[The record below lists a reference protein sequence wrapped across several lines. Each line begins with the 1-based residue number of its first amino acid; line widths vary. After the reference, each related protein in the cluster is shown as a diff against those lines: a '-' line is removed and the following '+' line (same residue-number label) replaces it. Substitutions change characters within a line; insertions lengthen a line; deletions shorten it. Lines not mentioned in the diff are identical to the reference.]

1 MIEVSTGEDVNRLIV
16 NVTSRPRRYANITLC
31 SPFLDEETL
40 TRVLPLAHSAKRAD
54 CRVRL
59 ITSPE
64 AARRF
69 LIRYDVSRGDIV
81 DVLTISPRLHAKVY
95 LAIARCSNDTEAIVT
110 SANLTNAG
118 IYSNIELGVRVTP
131 TSPSGRRLLN
141 HVRHFIKRLAA

>member
-1 MIEVSTGEDVNRLIV
+1 MIEVSSGEDVNRLLARV
-16 NVTSRPRRYANITLC
+16 ASHPGRYANITLC
-31 SPFLDEETL
+31 SPFIDEEML
-40 TRVLPLAHSAKRAD
+40 DRVLPLAHSAKRAD

-64 AARRF
+64 AARR
-69 LIRYDVSRGDIV
+69 LLNRCDALRDGRLDIV
-81 DVLTISPRLHAKVY
+81 TTSPRLHAKVY

-118 IYSNIELGVRVTP
+118 VYSNIELGVRVTP
-131 TSPSGRRLLN
+131 TSKSGRRLLD